1 MQIKLGE
8 KIRELRHRD
17 GRTQEELAVAL
28 SVTAQ
33 AVSRWEASGGYPD
46 MELVPAIAN
55 YFDVSID
62 ELFGYKGERE
72 KKVDALLSRVD
83 ALHLANLRDDVNI
96 GECLAL
102 LRDGLAEFP
111 GNERIMYKL
120 ATVLSDAGF
129 KRGGQSLIY
138 GEDGYLHECI
148 EKHGENKYWN
158 EAIKLFETLLS
169 NSCSVK
175 YRNAAICQLII
186 LYRSIGEYGKGISL
200 SFCLPEIKNS
210 REIMLADATDG
221 KRGAGYL
228 GEALLALAHSFS
240 TEMVNAVLN
249 SPEHNNAEFQIER
262 VKGSISLFSLVCED
276 GNFGPYH
283 ATVSHLYLYLAFLMW
298 KAGRKDDA
306 FRLLENALKEARA
319 YDRFVTE
326 TEPHYTAALLR
337 YSTCTREITRENGS
351 FAEKLSID
359 FPVWVVDPDCARI
372 TREIKADPRWS
383 TWVAKTKSAF

>member
-62 ELFGYKGERE
+62 ELFGYIGERE

-148 EKHGENKYWN
+148 EKHG
-158 EAIKLFETLLS
+158 L
-169 NSCSVK
+169 
-175 YRNAAICQLII
+175 
-186 LYRSIGEYGKGISL
+186 
-200 SFCLPEIKNS
+200 
-210 REIMLADATDG
+210 ML
-221 KRGAGYL
+221 
-228 GEALLALAHSFS
+228 
-240 TEMVNAVLN
+240 
-249 SPEHNNAEFQIER
+249 
-262 VKGSISLFSLVCED
+262 
-276 GNFGPYH
+276 
-283 ATVSHLYLYLAFLMW
+283 
-298 KAGRKDDA
+298 
-306 FRLLENALKEARA
+306 
-319 YDRFVTE
+319 
-326 TEPHYTAALLR
+326 
-337 YSTCTREITRENGS
+337 
-351 FAEKLSID
+351 
-359 FPVWVVDPDCARI
+359 
-372 TREIKADPRWS
+372 
-383 TWVAKTKSAF
+383 